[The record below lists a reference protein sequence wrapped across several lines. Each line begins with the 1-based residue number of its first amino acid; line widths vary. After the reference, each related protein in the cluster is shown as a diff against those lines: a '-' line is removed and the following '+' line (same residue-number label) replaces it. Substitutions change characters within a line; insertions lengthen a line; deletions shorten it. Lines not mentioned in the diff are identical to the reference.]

1 MCEVRFKMSGKR
13 CAVAIVLLLCG
24 AGWLQPAARGQT
36 APAPA
41 QPAADDSRE
50 AARRQILDSE
60 RWRQARRGLNEW
72 LSIQQ
77 LYTPE
82 EVAVLK
88 QQFQQRI
95 DRMSASELQDQL
107 DDMEAK
113 LAVLSS
119 PEAEDARRWLSQ
131 FLAVQAKYTPEQLRA
146 RRPDVANM
154 TASQIRQELARFQE
168 RRGGVQRV
176 QASAQQGRSLQVQ
189 NAQNVQA
196 ARQQAAQQA
205 RESASRAASE
215 AASRNQI
222 PTPGTY
228 LPGHS
233 EPTWPG
239 APAYTVSP
247 WGNPIIWDPR
257 VGFW

>member
-1 MCEVRFKMSGKR
+1 MSNKSWTTSGKLGTF
-13 CAVAIVLLLCG
+13 AVLLLLCG
-24 AGWLQPAARGQT
+24 SGWLQPAARGQT
-36 APAPA
+36 APAA
-41 QPAADDSRE
+41 VGQRSAADE
-50 AARRQILDSE
+50 AARRQILESE

-72 LSIQQ
+72 LSIQK
-77 LYTPE
+77 LYSPE

-88 QQFQQRI
+88 RQFQARI
-95 DRMSASELQDQL
+95 ERMSASELQDQL

-119 PEAEDARRWLSQ
+119 PEAEDARRWLAQ
-131 FLAVQAKYTPEQLRA
+131 FLAVQAKYTPAQLRA

-154 TASQIRQELARFQE
+154 TASQIRQELAKFQQ
-168 RRGGVQRV
+168 RRGNVQQT
-176 QASAQQGRSLQVQ
+176 QATAQQGRSLQLQ

-205 RESASRAASE
+205 RESASRSADLAAQ
-215 AASRNQI
+215 RNQI
-222 PTPGTY
+222 PPPGTN

-233 EPTWPG
+233 EPTWPN
-239 APAYTVSP
+239 APVYTVGP
-247 WGNPIIWDPR
+247 WGNPILWDPR